1 MGPWGTIAQRDAAFA
16 KLAAA
21 TKKRAVKT
29 KVGSKFGI
37 TVKALADGG
46 IIQRAILAG
55 EAGPEAVIPLTG
67 SAGRNALARAME
79 DASAQA
85 GGGGM
90 VINLTVHGVMAGDMR
105 EFAQRLKPELAR
117 VLTAGY

>member
-1 MGPWGTIAQRDAAFA
+1 
-16 KLAAA
+16 
-21 TKKRAVKT
+21 
-29 KVGSKFGI
+29 
-37 TVKALADGG
+37 
-46 IIQRAILAG
+46 
-55 EAGPEAVIPLTG
+55 
-67 SAGRNALARAME
+67 ME